1 VAVVFAAGG
10 VRSLIADL
18 LYLYAF
24 IIFVRALLSWFPR
37 SPGSAVTRIDEV
49 LGRITDP
56 VLAPVRRAMPSLG
69 MIDLSPMVVM
79 LACLVLAQFIG

>member
-1 VAVVFAAGG
+1 MAVVFAAVG
-10 VRSLIADL
+10 VRGLIADL

-56 VLAPVRRAMPSLG
+56 VLAPVRRAMPSTG
-69 MIDLSPMVVM
+69 TIDFSPMLVM
-79 LACLVLAQFIG
+79 LACIILANIVA